1 MAKSGFVP
9 VGKVIKAHGLKGE
22 LCISSYADSPFL
34 FHNLARVYLKF
45 KGRYPKKHGILDLR
59 ITTKGVLL
67 SLESISGRDKAEQW
81 LGAEVWVR
89 NRDVPEIE
97 KEAMRC
103 LELLGMAVYLKNC
116 RYLGSI
122 ASVNNQTGQE
132 VWTIWTPDDLEVLLP
147 AVPEFVLEMDM
158 GNRSVLVDPPPGLLE
173 LYHVADGR

>member
-34 FHNLARVYLKF
+34 FQDLDRVYLKV
-45 KGRYPKKHGILDLR
+45 KGRYPQKHGIFDVR
-59 ITTKGVLL
+59 ITAKRVLL

-89 NRDVPEIE
+89 NRDVPEAE
-97 KEAMRC
+97 KGALRR
-103 LELLGMAVYLKNC
+103 LELLDMAVYLKNG

-132 VWTIWTPDDLEVLLP
+132 VWTIWTPEDVEVLLP
-147 AVPEFVLEMDM
+147 AVPEFVLEVDM
-158 GNRSVLVDPPPGLLE
+158 HNRSVLVDPPPGLLE
-173 LYHVADGR
+173 LYHVADG